1 MTGFARKKTAVK
13 TAEKKLVYKGV
24 SFGKSENGKALVGD
38 GCFAVDCLDG
48 SLKAAFLWEQ
58 FPVHGSLTKLYDTA
72 KGVRRALEVFDYSS
86 GEVKRKFLYV
96 AGSGEAYSYS
106 EKAGGFVGEGVY
118 FSDTPTVLSVFSLDG
133 VENLLYC
140 SVDGVVF
147 YDTAKRDFS
156 TLDIPSST
164 IACALWDRAFVAC
177 GARVYY
183 CAPLDYGNWENS
195 ENGGGFVDF
204 SSERGEIVGLAPVGE
219 KLGVFFKNGISLLSV
234 KSGAKKFE
242 RTDLAYPYGE
252 ILYGSPTASGR
263 FAVFMTER
271 GSFALDGEKVFPVL
285 PEAAFG
291 EIDGSKGCEGVAF
304 KSSAY
309 LTYYLTDGN
318 KRMFV
323 YDAEREAGYFVER
336 PNAQALTASKD
347 ELFCSLD
354 GKIYRL
360 SKDGT
365 VEFSSERGFVVK
377 KTDFSYAGEKTLKSL
392 KFKGK
397 GQARVAVSSDR
408 CGHVYTVDLQK
419 DGCMVC
425 PLLKG
430 KEFDLKF
437 IPLAGGEITSVEA
450 VIVTV
455 GGERKW

>member
-1 MTGFARKKTAVK
+1 MTGLKRKRNVVK
-13 TAEKKLVYKGV
+13 AAEKKLVYKV
-24 SFGKSENGKALVGD
+24 FSFGKKESGKTLAGD
-38 GCFAVDCLDG
+38 GCFAVDCADG
-48 SLKAAFLWEQ
+48 NLKAAFLWEQ
-58 FPVHGSLTKLYDTA
+58 FPVHGSLSKLYDTA

-86 GEVKRKFLYV
+86 GEAKRKFLYV
-96 AGSGEAYSYS
+96 AGSGETYSYS

-118 FSDTPTVLSVFSLDG
+118 FSDTPTVLSAFSLDG

-140 SVDGVVF
+140 SADGAFF
-147 YDTAKRDFS
+147 YDTAERDFS
-156 TLDIPSST
+156 QADISSST
-164 IACALWDRAFVAC
+164 IACALWDRAFIAY

-183 CAPLDYGNWENS
+183 CAPLDFGNWKNS

-219 KLGVFFKNGISLLSV
+219 KLGVFFKNGISLLAV

-242 RTDLAYPYGE
+242 RTDLAYPFGE
-252 ILYGSPTASGR
+252 ILLGSPTASGR

-271 GSFALDGEKVFPVL
+271 GGFAVDGEKVFPVL
-285 PEAAFG
+285 AEADFG
-291 EIDGSKGCEGVAF
+291 EIDGLKGCEGTAF
-304 KSSAY
+304 KSWAY
-309 LTYYLTDGN
+309 LTYSLTDGN

-323 YDAEREAGYFVER
+323 YDAERETGYFVEH

-347 ELFCSLD
+347 ELFCSSG

-360 SKDGT
+360 TKDGT

-392 KFKGK
+392 KIKGK
-397 GQARVAVSSDR
+397 GQARIAVSSDR
-408 CGHVYTVDLQK
+408 YGHAYTVALQK

-450 VIVTV
+450 VVVTV
-455 GGERKW
+455 GRR